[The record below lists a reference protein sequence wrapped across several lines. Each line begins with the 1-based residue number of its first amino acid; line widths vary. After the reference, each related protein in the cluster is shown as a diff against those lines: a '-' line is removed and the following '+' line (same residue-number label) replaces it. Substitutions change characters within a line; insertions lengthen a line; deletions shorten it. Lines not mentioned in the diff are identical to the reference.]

1 MQLTAYVLLISDWSS
16 DVCSS
21 DLRFRSLLAA
31 FRQSL
36 TSCDGVGGS
45 DHSARPSSP
54 RPARLAIS
62 APIPIVQGAA
72 CFEVTTW
79 LTSVPSRGVAIDT
92 RTTTLW
98 GKPRPG
104 QSRPWVRANR
114 APRQNGESAVGGKKG
129 TGWVKQ

>member
-36 TSCDGVGGS
+36 TSCDGVSGS

-54 RPARLAIS
+54 RPARLAIG
-62 APIPIVQGAA
+62 APIPSVQAAA

-79 LTSVPSRGVAIDT
+79 VQSVPCGGGAIDK
-92 RTTTLW
+92 RSTTLW
-98 GKPRPG
+98 AKPGRG
-104 QSRPWVRANR
+104 WALCRVGVDC
-114 APRQNGESAVGGKKG
+114 APRLTTTHRGV
-129 TGWVKQ
+129 

>member
-92 RTTTLW
+92 RSPLLW
-98 GKPRPG
+98 VKPSPG
-104 QSRPWVRANR
+104 PSPTWAGANR
-114 APRQNGESAVGGKKG
+114 TAAGRGGKACG
-129 TGWVKQ
+129 RTCGYRGLRE